1 MSIKHLKLGI
11 AVLSYI
17 SLVSI
22 DLGAAEFSQVR
33 PSNDEFMQ
41 LPTENWLKNGGD
53 FYNRNYSQ
61 LDQIN
66 TSNVGE
72 MIPLWRSHLAG
83 SGVEARFSGEAQ
95 PIVQDGIMY
104 IITGADDVFAL
115 SVETGEILWS
125 TLANLSSEIST
136 VCCGWTSRGVAIGED
151 KVFVGQLDGVLK
163 AINKES
169 GDTVWSIPVSYTH
182 LTLPTTPY
190 V

>member
-1 MSIKHLKLGI
+1 MSIKEMT
-11 AVLSYI
+11 LSTTMLLHIFLI
-17 SLVSI
+17 SG

-33 PSNDEFMQ
+33 PTSDEFME
-41 LPTENWLKNGGD
+41 LPQTNWLKNGGD

-95 PIVQDGIMY
+95 PIVQDGTMY

-115 SVETGEILWS
+115 SVETGEILWRNF
-125 TLANLSSEIST
+125 ANLSNEIST
-136 VCCGWTSRGVAIGED
+136 VCCGGRV
-151 KVFVGQLDGVLK
+151 GVLR
-163 AINKES
+163 S
-169 GDTVWSIPVSYTH
+169 GKIKCLLDSLMVF
-182 LTLPTTPY
+182 
-190 V
+190 